1 MDRQTRF
8 NACHSMRLRPRTRLA
23 LRESAVVVETLAELL
38 AMKTLSSL
46 SEDLLM
52 DQYAQP
58 AFLPPLWRV
67 IFQEAMRGHH
77 ILFSKSLLQ
86 SIEEESVIDGE
97 AKESLEEFCVHLFA
111 APDLKS
117 IRTMISFLPQAEQKQ
132 LFVIYLKL
140 MQTLREENKSS
151 LH

>member
-1 MDRQTRF
+1 LNGIHFRGLPTGQRI
-8 NACHSMRLRPRTRLA
+8 AQGK
-23 LRESAVVVETLAELL
+23 SAVVETPCGAE

-46 SEDLLM
+46 CEDLLI

-77 ILFSKSLLQ
+77 LIFSKGIMESKP
-86 SIEEESVIDGE
+86 EESRLEGTTR
-97 AKESLEEFCVHLFA
+97 KSLEEFCVHLFA
-111 APDLKS
+111 APDLQS
-117 IRTMISFLPQAEQKQ
+117 IRTMINFLPLDEQKQ

-140 MQTLREENKSS
+140 MQSLREENKAA
-151 LH
+151 LN

>member
-1 MDRQTRF
+1 
-8 NACHSMRLRPRTRLA
+8 
-23 LRESAVVVETLAELL
+23 
-38 AMKTLSSL
+38 MKTLSSL

-77 ILFSKSLLQ
+77 ILFSKTVLQ
-86 SIEEESVIDGE
+86 SVSETQVLSGE
-97 AKESLEEFCVHLFA
+97 ATDSLEEFCVHLFA

-117 IRTMISFLPQAEQKQ
+117 IRTMISFLPQDEQKQ

-140 MQTLREENKSS
+140 MQTLREENKTS

>member
-1 MDRQTRF
+1 
-8 NACHSMRLRPRTRLA
+8 
-23 LRESAVVVETLAELL
+23 
-38 AMKTLSSL
+38 MKTLSSL

-58 AFLPPLWRV
+58 SFLPPLWRV

-77 ILFSKSLLQ
+77 ILFSRSVLQ
-86 SIEEESVIDGE
+86 AVSEETILEG
-97 AKESLEEFCVHLFA
+97 ATKESLEEFCVHLFA

-117 IRTMISFLPQAEQKQ
+117 IRSMIGFLPKDEQKQ
-132 LFVIYLKL
+132 LFVIYLRL
-140 MQTLREENKSS
+140 MDTLKEENKAS

>member
-1 MDRQTRF
+1 
-8 NACHSMRLRPRTRLA
+8 
-23 LRESAVVVETLAELL
+23 
-38 AMKTLSSL
+38 
-46 SEDLLM
+46 
-52 DQYAQP
+52 
-58 AFLPPLWRV
+58 
-67 IFQEAMRGHH
+67 
-77 ILFSKSLLQ
+77 LQ

-132 LFVIYLKL
+132 LFAIYLKL

>member
-1 MDRQTRF
+1 
-8 NACHSMRLRPRTRLA
+8 
-23 LRESAVVVETLAELL
+23 
-38 AMKTLSSL
+38 MKTMSSL

-77 ILFSKSLLQ
+77 ILFSKSLLE
-86 SIEEESVIDGE
+86 SITEETVLHGE
-97 AKESLEEFCVHLFA
+97 ANESLEEFCVHLFA

-117 IRTMISFLPQAEQKQ
+117 IRTMISFLPKDEQKQ
-132 LFVIYLKL
+132 LFAIYLKM
-140 MQTLREENKSS
+140 MQSLREENKISM
-151 LH
+151 H

>member
-1 MDRQTRF
+1 
-8 NACHSMRLRPRTRLA
+8 
-23 LRESAVVVETLAELL
+23 
-38 AMKTLSSL
+38 MKTLSSL

-58 AFLPPLWRV
+58 EFLPPLWRV

-77 ILFSKSLLQ
+77 ILFSKSILKAMSEDAILEGG
-86 SIEEESVIDGE
+86 ST
-97 AKESLEEFCVHLFA
+97 KSLEEFCVHLFA

-117 IRTMISFLPQAEQKQ
+117 IKTMIGFLPQEEQKQ
-132 LFVIYLKL
+132 LFVIYLRM

-151 LH
+151 LN

>member
-1 MDRQTRF
+1 
-8 NACHSMRLRPRTRLA
+8 
-23 LRESAVVVETLAELL
+23 
-38 AMKTLSSL
+38 MKTMSSL

-77 ILFSKSLLQ
+77 ILFSKSVLQ
-86 SIEEESVIDGE
+86 SIPEDMKLSGDC
-97 AKESLEEFCVHLFA
+97 KESLEEFCVHLFA

-117 IRTMISFLPQAEQKQ
+117 IRTMISFLPLDEQKQ
-132 LFVIYLKL
+132 LFVIYLNM
-140 MQTLREENKSS
+140 MQSLRQENKSS